1 MDGSG
6 ADKQAI
12 TLLAPPVWSLWA
24 YAQTPRLMLLQNE
37 NFNSN
42 SPLPNFFFQYSASLE
57 QIKVWDFEL
66 GLSRGMGFRSLVVLF
81 LSW

>member
-24 YAQTPRLMLLQNE
+24 YAQTPRLLLLQNG
-37 NFNSN
+37 NFNHN
-42 SPLPNFFFQYSASLE
+42 SPLCNFQYSASLE